1 MAPVVVGQ
9 SATHI
14 GTVINTIIA
23 SFLAKGSVS
32 YLYYADRLIEF
43 PLGVF
48 GVAIATAVLP
58 TLSEQ
63 AARRDKAALRE
74 TVSFALRLV
83 TFVSMPAAVGLFV
96 LSEPIVRV
104 LYERGRF
111 GPAETVGTAAAV
123 AMYALGIVGSSI
135 AKILAQAFFAMGDTR
150 TPVKVSVSAM
160 AFNCTLAFLL
170 APSLGH
176 VGLALAIAA
185 ASTLNAIVLMVR
197 HSTAT
202 AGEADSGGAARV
214 AQGRGGLG
222 RAVRPPQHAVARLAP
237 PAAGRLPEGA
247 WVAAIVIGSTAAYV
261 ACNAALG
268 SEEVR
273 LACERARGPMEEEFL
288 APEEAA
294 LIY

>member
-63 AARRDKAALRE
+63 AARRDKQALRE
-74 TVSFALRLV
+74 TLSFSLRLV

-111 GPAETVGTAAAV
+111 GPAETVRTAAAV
-123 AMYALGIVGSSI
+123 AMYALASWAPRSRRSWPRPSS
-135 AKILAQAFFAMGDTR
+135 R
-150 TPVKVSVSAM
+150 SA
-160 AFNCTLAFLL
+160 
-170 APSLGH
+170 
-176 VGLALAIAA
+176 I
-185 ASTLNAIVLMVR
+185 R
-197 HSTAT
+197 
-202 AGEADSGGAARV
+202 
-214 AQGRGGLG
+214 GR
-222 RAVRPPQHAVARLAP
+222 R
-237 PAAGRLPEGA
+237 
-247 WVAAIVIGSTAAYV
+247 
-261 ACNAALG
+261 
-268 SEEVR
+268 
-273 LACERARGPMEEEFL
+273 
-288 APEEAA
+288 
-294 LIY
+294 